1 MEHLAQRKLT
11 RQSVG
16 CDPGHVADLALDLEP
31 ALLGLRRPRQHLI
44 EIPVDEIDNHAV
56 HL

>member
-1 MEHLAQRKLT
+1 VEHLAQRK
-11 RQSVG
+11 
-16 CDPGHVADLALDLEP
+16 LDLEP